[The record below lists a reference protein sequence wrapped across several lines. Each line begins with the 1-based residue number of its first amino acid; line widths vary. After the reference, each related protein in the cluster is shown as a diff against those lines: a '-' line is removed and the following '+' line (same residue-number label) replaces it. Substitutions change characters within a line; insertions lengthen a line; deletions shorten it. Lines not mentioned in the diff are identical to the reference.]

1 MYLEP
6 ICVLGILWGIADN
19 EKHKNEPGVASWS
32 QPMDRYVSN
41 IYMSKF
47 TVMKSKKWGVLGW
60 PKISFKFFCKL

>member
-47 TVMKSKKWGVLGW
+47 SYEE
-60 PKISFKFFCKL
+60 